1 MSVEDHDKFHGIE
14 TLVIHELGCP
24 LLDLWLFPA
33 GENSF
38 EDFPLF
44 QQSFW
49 HTSSATYKGDGMLKR
64 IMRFLTACPVDIQ
77 DILLHKNRNDDII
90 LHMAMKE
97 NHSWHTIDY
106 LIKLCLPS
114 LHILDATGAS
124 CSHLAARYSSD
135 LCVQQLILVHVPEL
149 AKIQDNKGFIP
160 LHLCLIHEK
169 AKFEV
174 EVLLKSFPAA
184 VFVPTPH
191 VCDDVPAGTFP
202 LSVAVR
208 KGYAPG
214 TIMMLILAE
223 EDVLMIADADGGLPL
238 HAALRSLA
246 PLATVGMLLG
256 LSMERARASFFI
268 RDQTGMIPMETAVAS
283 RCSLEVIDNVYQM
296 TMMAMKT
303 AFGYMMDKECSSHR
317 QMGIKFGDDAPG
329 LMLSAEKCVQDI
341 SHVVHRKA
349 LVQQNMIEPASV
361 SWCMNEDVAR
371 NIIVMHMCMPG
382 CCEKQDDFST
392 LALLLERF
400 GVNPLVAQD
409 EKGVTLLHIAAARK
423 CPLRVLMLIL
433 QMFPKCACVVDVH
446 GNTPMHYAVQNAH
459 ARSLVDETIC
469 GPWHADVCGA
479 PPMID
484 KHFSEAE
491 KAARPCLDCVRL
503 VGDAFPD
510 ACHIANAAGMM
521 PFDYVVASNCIVD
534 VARLVLSYNQQ
545 AIMHKDKYGMT
556 PMHRACTRASPEA
569 IIEKGG
575 FGDGAHEIF
584 LSSGKERFRLI
595 SWMLERYPL
604 AAEQKCVDMSMPLHF
619 AAFNNCD
626 VCVFAKVLRACPQ
639 ALYVGDACGETPLHL
654 AARWINALFASNKGI
669 LRILLHEAPH
679 FKELNYNLHSVLR
692 SSLPAL
698 MGGSRLTERLSD
710 ELTYFISQIER
721 DDNEILV
728 ALLVSNPS
736 AIWELDSMGHTPI
749 TYTCHLVAQCI
760 GTPNFAGVFQFNL
773 VFTVCVLG
781 VLRTNFVPYER
792 ALFEMDRICDLQRDL
807 KDRIAQSDMST
818 SGVEVVCLDA
828 AFKQMADGLMSVRE
842 ALELSAEKKRVLD
855 KEARNREELCAIQ
868 SELAQNM
875 RILHA
880 QLHEKQLLEML
891 EEENKAPV
899 AAAGGARRK
908 QRNKRIAE
916 DKREKASAIAEQE
929 HIMQTI
935 QGQLM
940 RQSTDNARIKTLN
953 RKKRNKGMKNRPP
966 VPAVPDTEAGAAGP
980 PSVHDDMYDSC
991 GSGTTEVYEP
1001 NACDAVE
1008 GLFLAVEGLFLD
1020 EPSVCDAV
1028 EGLFLD
1034 EPSVCDAV
1042 QGLFLDEPNA
1052 AVAPAVAPAGQD
1064 NAPLADDDGVAAFR
1078 ATERAACVEEA
1089 RASILAQQNR
1099 ERECAVCMDAVAT
1112 NPFVP
1117 CGHVAVCDACAGQ
1130 RGGVQAFVL
1139 IIAI

>member
-1 MSVEDHDKFHGIE
+1 MSLEDHDKFQGIE

-49 HTSSATYKGDGMLKR
+49 HTSRASYKGDGMLKR
-64 IMRFLTACPVDIQ
+64 IMRFLSACPVDIQ

-97 NHSWHTIDY
+97 DHSWHTIDY

-135 LCVQQLILVHVPEL
+135 LCVQQLILANLPKL

-160 LHLCLIHEK
+160 LHLCLIREK
-169 AKFEV
+169 EKFEV

-191 VCDDVPAGTFP
+191 VFDDVPAGTFP

-208 KGYAPG
+208 KWYAPG

-223 EDVLMIADADGGLPL
+223 EDLLMIPDADGGLPL

-246 PLATVGMLLG
+246 PLATVGMILG

-303 AFGYMMDKECSSHR
+303 AFAYMMDKECCSHR

-349 LVQQNMIEPASV
+349 LVFVQQNMIEPASV
-361 SWCMNEDVAR
+361 TWCMNEDLAR

-382 CCEKQDDFST
+382 FGEQQDDFST

-423 CPLRVLMLIL
+423 CSLRVLMLIL

-479 PPMID
+479 PPTID

-491 KAARPCLDCVRL
+491 KASRPCVDCVRL
-503 VGDAFPD
+503 VGEAFPD
-510 ACHIANAAGMM
+510 ACHIANAAGMT
-521 PFDYVVASNCIVD
+521 PFDYVVASNCSID
-534 VARLVLSYNQQ
+534 VARLVLSYNVQ
-545 AIMHKDKYGMT
+545 AIMHKDQHGMT

-575 FGDGAHEIF
+575 FGEGAHEFF

-604 AAEQKCVDMSMPLHF
+604 AAEQKCVDRSMPLHF

-626 VCVFAKVLRACPQ
+626 VSVVAKVLRACPH
-639 ALYVGDACGETPLHL
+639 ALYVGDAGGETPLHL
-654 AARWINALFASNKGI
+654 AARWINAPFASNAGI

-679 FKELNYNLHSVLR
+679 FKALNYNLHSMLR

-698 MGGSRLTERLSD
+698 MGGKRLTERLSD

-728 ALLVSNPS
+728 ALLVSDPS
-736 AIWELDSMGHTPI
+736 AIWGLDSMGHTPL
-749 TYTCHLVAQCI
+749 TYMCHLVAQCI
-760 GTPNFAGVFQFNL
+760 GTPNFSGVFQYNL

-792 ALFEMDRICDLQRDL
+792 AVFEMDRICDLQRDL
-807 KDRIAQSDMST
+807 KDRIAQSDMSA
-818 SGVEVVCLDA
+818 SGVEVCSLDA
-828 AFKQMADGLMSVRE
+828 AFKQMADGLMSVRM
-842 ALELSAEKKRVLD
+842 ALELSAEKKRVLQ
-855 KEARNREELCAIQ
+855 KEARDREELCAIQ

-880 QLHEKQLLEML
+880 QLHEKELLDML
-891 EEENKAPV
+891 EQEKNAPV

-953 RKKRNKGMKNRPP
+953 RRKRNKGMKNRPL
-966 VPAVPDTEAGAAGP
+966 VPAVPDTEAGAAGA

-1001 NACDAVE
+1001 N
-1008 GLFLAVEGLFLD
+1008 
-1020 EPSVCDAV
+1020 VCDAV
-1028 EGLFLD
+1028 QGLFLD

-1042 QGLFLDEPNA
+1042 QGLFLDEPSVCDAVQGLLLDEPNA
-1052 AVAPAVAPAGQD
+1052 CDAPAVAPAVAPAGQD
-1064 NAPLADDDGVAAFR
+1064 NAPLADDDRVAAFR